1 MAWKLKI
8 WKLRHRTQWESI
20 KMLLAYMSVLF
31 LFALIASLDEILT
44 WF

>member
-1 MAWKLKI
+1 MAWKLKM
-8 WKLRHRTQWESI
+8 WKIRHRKGWEAFKGI
-20 KMLLAYMSVLF
+20 GQLFGVLF

>member
-8 WKLRHRTQWESI
+8 WKLRHRKGCEAF
-20 KMLLAYMSVLF
+20 KVFAEFFGVLLL
-31 LFALIASLDEILT
+31 LALIASLDEILT

>member
-1 MAWKLKI
+1 MAWKLKMWRI
-8 WKLRHRTQWESI
+8 RHRKGWEAFKGI
-20 KMLLAYMSVLF
+20 GQLFGVLL

>member
-1 MAWKLKI
+1 MAWKLKM
-8 WKLRHRTQWESI
+8 WRVRHRKGWEAFKGI
-20 KMLLAYMSVLF
+20 GQLFGVLL

>member
-1 MAWKLKI
+1 MAWKLKM
-8 WKLRHRTQWESI
+8 WKIRHRKGWEAFKGI
-20 KMLLAYMSVLF
+20 GQLFGVLL

>member
-1 MAWKLKI
+1 MAWKLKM
-8 WKLRHRTQWESI
+8 WKVRHRKGWEAF
-20 KMLLAYMSVLF
+20 KGVGQLFGVLL

>member
-8 WKLRHRTQWESI
+8 WKLRHRKGWEAF
-20 KMLLAYMSVLF
+20 KGFAEFFGVLL